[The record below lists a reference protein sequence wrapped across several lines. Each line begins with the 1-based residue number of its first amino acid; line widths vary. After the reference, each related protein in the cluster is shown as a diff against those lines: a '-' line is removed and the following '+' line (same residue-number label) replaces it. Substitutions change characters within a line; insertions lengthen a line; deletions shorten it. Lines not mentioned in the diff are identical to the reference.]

1 MPKKENAL
9 KTMNSDLNS
18 FSRRHIGVDKETSIE
33 MLKDIGFASM
43 DDFIQSIVPENIYSA
58 ESLNINDEL
67 SEAEA
72 LRYLE
77 AISKKNK
84 VYKTYIG
91 QGFYN
96 SVTPAPIIRNI
107 FENPGWYTSYTPYQ
121 PEIAQG
127 RLEAL
132 INYQTMV
139 CDLTGME
146 IANASLLDE
155 PTAAAEAMTLAK
167 RTSKSKA
174 NLFLVDEQCLP
185 QTINVLKTR
194 AKPLGIEIKIGNLD
208 KMLDEEYFAALAQY
222 PGADGVIRDFTN
234 VVDSSHAK
242 DALVIFA
249 ADILALTLIKA
260 PGEFGADIVI
270 GSSQRFGVPIG
281 FGGPHA
287 AFMATK
293 ESYKRSLPGRIVGA
307 SVDSHGN
314 IAYRLAL
321 QTREQHIRREKATS
335 NICTAQALLAI
346 MAGFYAVY
354 HGPEGLKAIGQR
366 VNDFTKILMLALTKN
381 GVNVKSTNFFDTLV
395 ILSDDK
401 TQSYIDKA
409 LEKKINLRLIDKSSI
424 GISIDESVSFEDIA
438 EIACIFCDED
448 ISDLSNLSSSIP
460 KNLIRSS
467 DYLTH
472 GVFNNYQTETEL
484 MRYIRR
490 LFNKDIALDTAMIPL
505 GSCTM
510 KLNSASEMMPV
521 SWPEFSSIH
530 PFAPTNQTNGY
541 MELIDEL
548 EAMLVAITGYS
559 GISLQPNA
567 GSQGEYAGLLAINAY
582 HKSNGGNDRNIC
594 LIPRSAHGTNP
605 ASAQMVGLKV
615 VPIECNLEGNI
626 SIKDLKEKTELHKNK
641 LSAIMITY
649 PSTHGVFE
657 SSVTEVCKIVH
668 EAGGLVYIDGAN
680 LNAMVG
686 LCYPGKFGGDVS
698 HLNLHKTFCIPH
710 GGGGPGVGPIGVV
723 DKLKKFVPGFHDN
736 PTSDVG
742 PVSGSDWGSASIL
755 PISWMYIKMMG
766 ARGLRKATE
775 TAILNANYIAFRLK
789 DDYQILYKGESGLVA
804 HECILDVRPF
814 KDSAEIEVE
823 DIAKRLIDYGFH
835 APTMSWPVAGTLM
848 IEPTESES
856 RLEVDRFC
864 DAMIS
869 IRSEIR
875 DIEAGVLDKIDNML
889 KNAPHTAEE
898 VSENEWTHSY
908 SRVRA
913 AYPVDSLKNNKF
925 WPPVGRVDNTYGD
938 RNLICSC
945 PSMDDF

>member
-1 MPKKENAL
+1 
-9 KTMNSDLNS
+9 
-18 FSRRHIGVDKETSIE
+18 
-33 MLKDIGFASM
+33 
-43 DDFIQSIVPENIYSA
+43 
-58 ESLNINDEL
+58 
-67 SEAEA
+67 
-72 LRYLE
+72 
-77 AISKKNK
+77 
-84 VYKTYIG
+84 
-91 QGFYN
+91 
-96 SVTPAPIIRNI
+96 
-107 FENPGWYTSYTPYQ
+107 
-121 PEIAQG
+121 
-127 RLEAL
+127 
-132 INYQTMV
+132 
-139 CDLTGME
+139 
-146 IANASLLDE
+146 
-155 PTAAAEAMTLAK
+155 
-167 RTSKSKA
+167 
-174 NLFLVDEQCLP
+174 
-185 QTINVLKTR
+185 
-194 AKPLGIEIKIGNLD
+194 
-208 KMLDEEYFAALAQY
+208 
-222 PGADGVIRDFTN
+222 
-234 VVDSSHAK
+234 
-242 DALVIFA
+242 
-249 ADILALTLIKA
+249 
-260 PGEFGADIVI
+260 
-270 GSSQRFGVPIG
+270 
-281 FGGPHA
+281 
-287 AFMATK
+287 
-293 ESYKRSLPGRIVGA
+293 
-307 SVDSHGN
+307 
-314 IAYRLAL
+314 
-321 QTREQHIRREKATS
+321 
-335 NICTAQALLAI
+335 
-346 MAGFYAVY
+346 
-354 HGPEGLKAIGQR
+354 
-366 VNDFTKILMLALTKN
+366 
-381 GVNVKSTNFFDTLV
+381 
-395 ILSDDK
+395 
-401 TQSYIDKA
+401 
-409 LEKKINLRLIDKSSI
+409 
-424 GISIDESVSFEDIA
+424 
-438 EIACIFCDED
+438 
-448 ISDLSNLSSSIP
+448 
-460 KNLIRSS
+460 
-467 DYLTH
+467 
-472 GVFNNYQTETEL
+472 

-530 PFAPTNQTNGY
+530 PLAPTNQINGY

-723 DKLKKFVPGFHDN
+723 DKLKKFVPSFHDN
-736 PTSDVG
+736 STSDVG

-775 TAILNANYIAFRLK
+775 IAILNANYIAFRLK

-875 DIEAGVLDKIDNML
+875 DIEAGILDKNDNML

-898 VSENEWTHSY
+898 VSGNEWMHSY